1 MKFLSKYSIQILKRL
16 RNDNS
21 AQICCG
27 QHLTLLFTLLL
38 SLGVTVK
45 SHAQDADE
53 ATNTAESP
61 PAATDSKTPSIPEPN
76 QRLDFIA
83 QDVAAVMQDDHYQLI
98 DLTLDVGGDN
108 ERPHQFPVFVSES
121 QKALSMGTFYLLSDV
136 SYNGTQILALKALAQ
151 EMSMLGW
158 HSVVIP
164 APHLVMVMDEVDI
177 KLAKLEAEQASASEE
192 QAQSEQAS
200 TDAEQNAQEQASDE
214 QATAEQG
221 APAEDSSEQN
231 VAAQSDTSTKPNI
244 QTMLAAQEHQSQ
256 YSEAYQQALSAYV
269 STFLSAVMD
278 ATKRPGYQVVFAQ
291 GMSAQ
296 SMFDASNNGPAI
308 DALIINNVYWPERE
322 LNRTLPMR
330 IAQDTTPLL
339 DLISNNDN
347 NWSKAT
353 EQARMIKA
361 RTEVKAHYR
370 QRKITSVGIPA
381 HVSIDMSR
389 EIYGWL
395 TYLGW

>member
-1 MKFLSKYSIQILKRL
+1 MRFLSKYTVRILQRL
-16 RNDNS
+16 RNDKS
-21 AQICCG
+21 ARMLCEQ
-27 QHLTLLFTLLL
+27 LLALLFVLLL
-38 SLGVTVK
+38 TLGVTKK

-53 ATNTAESP
+53 AANIAESP
-61 PAATDSKTPSIPEPN
+61 PAAADSKTPPVPEPN
-76 QRLDFIA
+76 QPIDFIA
-83 QDVAAVMQDDHYQLI
+83 QDITAVMQDDHYQLI
-98 DLTLDVGGDN
+98 DLTLDLGGEN
-108 ERPHQFPVFVSES
+108 ERPHQFPIFVSES

-136 SYNGTQILALKALAQ
+136 TYNGAQIHALKALAQ

-164 APHLVMVMDEVDI
+164 APHLVMVMDEVDT
-177 KLAKLEAEQASASEE
+177 KLAKLENEQANTDAEQSAQEQASEE
-192 QAQSEQAS
+192 QAISAQDAS
-200 TDAEQNAQEQASDE
+200 
-214 QATAEQG
+214 
-221 APAEDSSEQN
+221 AEDSSEQE
-231 VAAQSDTSTKPNI
+231 VTEQSDTSTKPNI
-244 QTMLAAQEHQSQ
+244 QTMLAAQAHQSQ
-256 YSEAYQQALSAYV
+256 YSEAYQQALGAYV
-269 STFLSAVMD
+269 TTFLAAVMD
-278 ATKRPGYQVVFAQ
+278 ATKQPGYQVVFAQ

-296 SMFDASNNGPAI
+296 SMFDASNNGPAV

-322 LNRTLPMR
+322 LNRSLPMR
-330 IAQDTTPLL
+330 IAQDSTPLL
-339 DLISNNDN
+339 DLISTNDN